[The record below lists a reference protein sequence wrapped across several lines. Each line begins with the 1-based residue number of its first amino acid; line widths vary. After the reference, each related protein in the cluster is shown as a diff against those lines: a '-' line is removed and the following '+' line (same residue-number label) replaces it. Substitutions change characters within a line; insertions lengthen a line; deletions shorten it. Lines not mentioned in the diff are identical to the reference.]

1 MYNETALQ
9 QAKEKMNLI
18 DLEDETIHE
27 EVLDSLGVTT
37 EDSRYA
43 MGKSTPTAVRET
55 VVEVP
60 TVIWNDVNGL
70 GNVKKELQ
78 ELDSKDAS
86 EGKFSKKNYG
96 IICYNVVQ
104 ERVYTITTKITEDTL
119 LDKEKDLARG
129 FLVGK
134 SAADTHSSGKSAR
147 ADKEQSMLSKLEA
160 DCGAGITSK
169 LEGMFKD
176 MELSSVNVGEA

>member
-1 MYNETALQ
+1 M
-9 QAKEKMNLI
+9 
-18 DLEDETIHE
+18 
-27 EVLDSLGVTT
+27 DSLGVTK
-37 EDSRYA
+37 DSRYA
-43 MGKSTPTAVRET
+43 MGKSTPTAVREI

-104 ERVYTITTKITEDTL
+104 ERVYTITTKITDDTL

-134 SAADTHSSGKSAR
+134 SAANTHSSDKSAR
-147 ADKEQSMLSKLEA
+147 IDNE
-160 DCGAGITSK
+160 
-169 LEGMFKD
+169 
-176 MELSSVNVGEA
+176 